1 MINLKFKP
9 FLPQEVKP
17 KSFENFRQI
26 ASDIYKGLEGNLT
39 FMFLEGLNQ
48 FEIEENT
55 TNKNNVEIK
64 NMLGEYST
72 YLN

>member
-17 KSFENFRQI
+17 KNFEDFRQI
-26 ASDIYKGLEGNLT
+26 ASDTYKELEGNLT

-48 FEIEENT
+48 FEIVENT

-64 NMLGEYST
+64 NMLGENST